1 MHGGHWKTIQRK
13 KSKNLFFFQFFCI
26 KSGGLV
32 RGYLCLAFCWLR
44 TDEVDE
50 DQVRFA
56 EIGRGLLQ
64 SDEVG

>member
-1 MHGGHWKTIQRK
+1 M
-13 KSKNLFFFQFFCI
+13 
-26 KSGGLV
+26 

-44 TDEVDE
+44 ADEVDE